1 MTSILSSLFGLAIAV
16 SAGTTGGHV
25 APETWVPLAGDRVV
39 VDTRDNVGY
48 IVREDGNYTS
58 FPVLTGQRRVVR
70 YIGRTYNAATPTGL
84 WTVESMD
91 VKGRSMTFGE
101 TGTFLRLYDDG
112 EKTAYGFHGHL
123 TFQKMLAEGD
133 RFRSM
138 GCVLVDEAILK
149 LLVETYELNGKRLE
163 VATAYGVTV
172 PEAHERKPDLSQKPS
187 WLGL

>member
-1 MTSILSSLFGLAIAV
+1 MTTILSAIFGISLLA
-16 SAGTTGGHV
+16 SAPAGGHV
-25 APETWVPLAGDRVV
+25 DPESWVPLTGDRVI

-91 VKGRSMTFGE
+91 IKGRSMTFGE
-101 TGTFLRLYDDG
+101 TGTFLRLYDEG
-112 EKTAYGFHGHL
+112 ERTAYGIHGHL

-133 RFRSM
+133 RYRSM

-149 LLVETYELNGKRLE
+149 LLVETYILNGNHLD
-163 VATAYGVTV
+163 VATVQGVTIPAEPAKTIADV
-172 PEAHERKPDLSQKPS
+172 PT